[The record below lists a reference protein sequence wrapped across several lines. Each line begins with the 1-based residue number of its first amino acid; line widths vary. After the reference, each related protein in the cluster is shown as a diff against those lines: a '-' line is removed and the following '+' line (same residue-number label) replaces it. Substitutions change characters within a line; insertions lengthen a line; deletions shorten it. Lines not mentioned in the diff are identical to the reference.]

1 MIENTDIKGFKLV
14 DFPEE
19 TDSQNGIKVYGET
32 SLENQMA
39 VLSLYLHDK
48 KSHLDNG
55 KKREIVNAIRDFLI
69 RKKDIAPADITDDFI
84 DRLAEAP
91 AKYDLFSDFFNIPF
105 RLCLFYFHPH
115 YKKACRA
122 HITLQAFLLL
132 SPSYDILVIVIDIL
146 ALVFQH
152 PKLPEDQAPGICI
165 PCYIQRLEV
174 SGKL

>member
-48 KSHLDNG
+48 KFHLDNE

-69 RKKDIAPADITDDFI
+69 RKKDIARI
-84 DRLAEAP
+84 
-91 AKYDLFSDFFNIPF
+91 
-105 RLCLFYFHPH
+105 
-115 YKKACRA
+115 
-122 HITLQAFLLL
+122 LQMI
-132 SPSYDILVIVIDIL
+132 S
-146 ALVFQH
+146 
-152 PKLPEDQAPGICI
+152 
-165 PCYIQRLEV
+165 
-174 SGKL
+174 

>member
-1 MIENTDIKGFKLV
+1 MIENTDIKCFKLV

-19 TDSQNGIKVYGET
+19 TDYQNGIKVYGET

-105 RLCLFYFHPH
+105 PSPQRPKFTFIDLFAGIGGIRLGFE
-115 YKKACRA
+115 
-122 HITLQAFLLL
+122 QAFNGNVECVFT
-132 SPSYDILVIVIDIL
+132 SEIDKYAVQTYDCAHTVKDTV
-146 ALVFQH
+146 
-152 PKLPEDQAPGICI
+152 
-165 PCYIQRLEV
+165 
-174 SGKL
+174 